1 MLATG
6 FSGGCRHPPL
16 PAEKY
21 PRVLVVIPRAEYI
34 KGDAFMAKCGLPT
47 EVFSRVVGY
56 HRPIKNWNKG
66 KQEEFHDRKTYSVQ
80 ARLRNNDLPAIKM
93 PIPAIPLPVPETA
106 PSVSETLSSG

>member
-1 MLATG
+1 
-6 FSGGCRHPPL
+6 
-16 PAEKY
+16 
-21 PRVLVVIPRAEYI
+21 
-34 KGDAFMAKCGLPT
+34 MAKCGLPT

-66 KQEEFHDRKTYSVQ
+66 KQEEFHDRRTYNVQ

-106 PSVSETLSSG
+106 PSASETLSSG